1 MKTLRSQMNGNQS
14 LSLFLK
20 NQQQK
25 LNFEAFDLKFSDCEI
40 ALLLVV
46 VVVAV
51 M

>member
-1 MKTLRSQMNGNQS
+1 MQTLRSQMNGNQS
-14 LSLFLK
+14 LSLSLK

-25 LNFEAFDLKFSDCEI
+25 LNFKAFDLKFSYFEI
-40 ALLLVV
+40 ALLLVA